1 MPADLQSVADRLDI
15 DALISRYAF
24 HLDDRNFEALKGLFV
39 PGARMDYSAQGGP
52 AGERDEIVAWLDE
65 TVSGF
70 PMSQHVIANRLIE
83 VDGDEGTA
91 RSYLYNPMGL
101 PDGRTTFLGTGY
113 RDRFVRTPD
122 GWRFQARTIGEVL
135 WSEGW

>member
-1 MPADLQSVADRLDI
+1 MSADLQSVADRLDI

-24 HLDDRNFEALKGLFV
+24 HLDDRDFEALKGLFV
-39 PGARMDYSAQGGP
+39 PSARMDYSAQGGP
-52 AGERDEIVAWLDE
+52 AGERDEIVPWLDE

-83 VDGDEGTA
+83 VDGDEATA

-113 RDRFVRTPD
+113 RDRFVRTSD
-122 GWRFQARTIGEVL
+122 GWRFAERVIGEVL

>member
-1 MPADLQSVADRLDI
+1 MPADLQQIADHLEVDG
-15 DALISRYAF
+15 LISQYAF
-24 HLDDRNFEALKGLFV
+24 FLDDRDFGALRGLFV

-52 AGERDEIVAWLDE
+52 AGERDEVVAWLDE
-65 TVSGF
+65 TLAGF

-83 VDGDEGTA
+83 VDGDEATA

-113 RDRFVRTPD
+113 RDRFVRTPE
-122 GWRFQARTIGEVL
+122 GWRFSERVIGGVL

>member
-1 MPADLQSVADRLDI
+1 MAPDLQQLADRLDI

-24 HLDDRNFEALKGLFV
+24 HLDDRDFDALQDLFV
-39 PGARMDYSAQGGP
+39 EGARMDYSAQGGV
-52 AGERDEIVAWLDE
+52 AGERDEVVAWLRE
-65 TVSGF
+65 TVSQF
-70 PMSQHVIANRLIE
+70 PMSQHVVANRLIE
-83 VDGDEGTA
+83 VDGDEATA

-122 GWRFQARTIGEVL
+122 GWRFSERVIGGVL
-135 WSEGW
+135 WAEGW